1 MARRFKEGLN
11 IYLENF
17 IQVSAGAWSGAGHG
31 VFLGGF
37 MRKVGIVF
45 GILVVVVIVG
55 VAIFAATFDVN
66 RYRGRI
72 QSELEHRLDRK
83 VTLGQMHLSVLPP
96 RFQVQNIAIAEDPKF
111 PNPKPFVQADQLDV
125 SVKLMPLFQKS
136 IEIDSLKLQRPTV
149 ELVKNQL
156 GVWNFS
162 TLGANAPKSSDS
174 KSQFSLS
181 ELAIQDGLVA
191 VTDLERKQPRT
202 VYDHIDGTLNDFAP
216 GQPFAVQVAA
226 RMPGAGN
233 QEIRL
238 QGKGGPIAQGD
249 PTSTPFNGTL
259 DLKGVGIAGLQHF
272 LNNPALENSD
282 GVLSGQTKIS
292 SESGK
297 LAATGQMNIQ
307 NARVHG
313 VDVGYPITA
322 DYDLSD
328 DLKNDLLTITKGTLK
343 LGQTPLAIHGTVN
356 TRPTPAQMDL
366 NVKAT
371 DVSIAE
377 AARLASAFGVA
388 FGPGTTV
395 NGRVNADIQARGAA
409 NKPALNGTISGRDI
423 QVTGKDIPQPV
434 GVKAV
439 NLALTP
445 NEIRSDQFNVT
456 SGNTTMSTLLSL
468 KQYTSNSP
476 IIDATV
482 KAPNATLPEVLSI
495 AKAYGVS
502 GLDKIS
508 GLGTINLNGRI
519 TGPVK
524 SITSDDILRVLN
536 GAANLN
542 FNNVRLNGTDIAH
555 QLATI
560 AGFARPGESDH
571 GFTSISRMTGNIVVT
586 NGIARTNDLQALLDI
601 GNIGATGT
609 ANLVTQAINLSVSA
623 VISKAMSQ
631 QVGGTGIGGY
641 MNTAL
646 ANNQG
651 EIVIPVLVTGTFQ
664 NPRFAPDLQK
674 LAQMKLK
681 GLVPSFD
688 NPGGAASG
696 ILGTLLGQKGNQTQ
710 QPQQQQQQQQNG
722 VQQLLGLF
730 GKKQPQKNPPPPPPK

>member
-1 MARRFKEGLN
+1 
-11 IYLENF
+11 
-17 IQVSAGAWSGAGHG
+17 
-31 VFLGGF
+31 

-45 GILVVVVIVG
+45 GILVVVVIIG
-55 VAIFAATFDVN
+55 AAIFAATFDVN

-83 VTLGQMHLSVLPP
+83 VTLGPMHLSLLPP

-125 SVKLMPLFQKS
+125 SVKLMPLFSKS
-136 IEIDSLKLQRPTV
+136 IEIDSLQLQRPTV
-149 ELVKNQL
+149 ELVKNQS

-162 TLGANAPKSSDS
+162 SLGANAPKTSGS
-174 KSQFSLS
+174 KSEFSLS
-181 ELAIQDGLVA
+181 KLAIQDGLVA
-191 VTDLERKQPRT
+191 VTDLEKRQPRT
-202 VYDHIDGTLNDFAP
+202 VYDHIDGTLKDFAP

-233 QEIRL
+233 QEVRL
-238 QGKGGPIAQGD
+238 QGKGGPIAQD
-249 PTSTPFNGTL
+249 PASTPFQGTL
-259 DLKGVGIAGLQHF
+259 DLNGVGIAGLQRF

-282 GVLSGQTKIS
+282 GILSGQTNIQ

-297 LAATGQMNIQ
+297 LSATGQMNIQ
-307 NARVHG
+307 SARVHG
-313 VDVGYPITA
+313 VEVGYPITA

-328 DLKNDLLTITKGTLK
+328 DLKNDLLTITRGTLK
-343 LGQTPLAIHGTVN
+343 LGQTPLALHGTVN
-356 TRPTPAQMDL
+356 TKPTPPQIDL
-366 NVKAT
+366 NVKAS

-409 NKPALNGTISGRDI
+409 SKPALNGTISGRDI
-423 QVTGKDIPQPV
+423 QVTGKEIPQPV
-434 GVKAV
+434 QIKAV

-445 NEIRSDQFNVT
+445 NEIRSGQFNVT

-468 KQYTSNSP
+468 RQYTSNSP

-495 AKAYGVS
+495 ARAYGVS
-502 GLDKIS
+502 GLDRIS
-508 GLGTINLNGRI
+508 GLGTINIDGRI

-524 SITSDDILRVLN
+524 SITSEDVLRVLN
-536 GAANLN
+536 GSANLN

-555 QLATI
+555 QLAAI
-560 AGFARPGESDH
+560 AGFARPGEGDH
-571 GFTSISRMTGNIVVT
+571 GFTNISRMTGNILVSNGVAHT
-586 NGIARTNDLQALLDI
+586 NNLQALLDV
-601 GNIGATGT
+601 GNVSATGT
-609 ANLVTQAINLSVSA
+609 ANLVTEALNLSVSA
-623 VISKAMSQ
+623 VLSKAMSQ
-631 QVGGTGIGGY
+631 QVGGTSIGGY

-651 EIVIPVLVTGTFQ
+651 EIVIPVLVTGTFK

-681 GLVPSFD
+681 GLVPNFE
-688 NPGGAASG
+688 NPGGAAAG

-710 QPQQQQQQQQNG
+710 QPQQQQQQQQPG
-722 VQQLLGLF
+722 VQQLLDLF
-730 GKKQPQKNPPPPPPK
+730 GKKPQKNPPPPPPK

>member
-1 MARRFKEGLN
+1 
-11 IYLENF
+11 
-17 IQVSAGAWSGAGHG
+17 
-31 VFLGGF
+31 

-45 GILVVVVIVG
+45 GILVVVVIIG
-55 VAIFAATFDVN
+55 AAIFAATFDVN
-66 RYRGRI
+66 RYRGSI
-72 QSELEHRLDRK
+72 QSELERRLDRK
-83 VTLGQMHLSVLPP
+83 VTLGPMHLSLLPP

-125 SVKLMPLFQKS
+125 SVKLMPLFSKS

-149 ELVKNQL
+149 ELVKNQS

-162 TLGANAPKSSDS
+162 SLGANAPKTSGS
-174 KSQFSLS
+174 KSEFSLS
-181 ELAIQDGLVA
+181 KLAIQDGLVA
-191 VTDLERKQPRT
+191 VTDLEKRQPRT
-202 VYDHIDGTLNDFAP
+202 VYDHIDGTLKDFAP
-216 GQPFAVQVAA
+216 GQPFAVRVAA

-233 QEIRL
+233 QEVRL
-238 QGKGGPIAQGD
+238 QGKGGPIAQD
-249 PTSTPFNGTL
+249 PASTPFQGTL
-259 DLKGVGIAGLQHF
+259 DLNGVGIAGLQRF

-282 GVLSGQTKIS
+282 GILSGQTNIQ

-297 LAATGQMNIQ
+297 LSATGQMNIQ
-307 NARVHG
+307 SARVHG

-328 DLKNDLLTITKGTLK
+328 DLKNDLLTITRGTLK
-343 LGQTPLAIHGTVN
+343 LGQTPLALHGTVN
-356 TRPTPAQMDL
+356 TKPTPPQIDL
-366 NVKAT
+366 NVKAS

-409 NKPALNGTISGRDI
+409 SKPALNGTISGRDI
-423 QVTGKDIPQPV
+423 QVTGKEIPQPV
-434 GVKAV
+434 QIKAV

-445 NEIRSDQFNVT
+445 NEIRSGQFNVT

-468 KQYTSNSP
+468 RQYTSNSP

-495 AKAYGVS
+495 ARAYGVS
-502 GLDKIS
+502 GLDRIS
-508 GLGTINLNGRI
+508 GLGTINIDGRI

-524 SITSDDILRVLN
+524 SITSEDVLRVLN
-536 GAANLN
+536 GSANLN

-555 QLATI
+555 QLAAI
-560 AGFARPGESDH
+560 AGFARPGEGDH
-571 GFTSISRMTGNIVVT
+571 GFTNISRMTGNILVT
-586 NGIARTNDLQALLDI
+586 NGVAHTNNLQALLDV
-601 GNIGATGT
+601 GNVSATGT
-609 ANLVTQAINLSVSA
+609 ANLVTEALNLSVSA
-623 VISKAMSQ
+623 VLSKAMSQ
-631 QVGGTGIGGY
+631 QVGGTSIGGY

-651 EIVIPVLVTGTFQ
+651 EIVIPVLVTGTFK

-681 GLVPSFD
+681 GLVPNFE
-688 NPGGAASG
+688 NPGAAASG

-710 QPQQQQQQQQNG
+710 QPQQQQQQQQPG
-722 VQQLLGLF
+722 VQQLLDLF
-730 GKKQPQKNPPPPPPK
+730 GKKPQKNPPPPPPK

>member
-1 MARRFKEGLN
+1 
-11 IYLENF
+11 
-17 IQVSAGAWSGAGHG
+17 
-31 VFLGGF
+31 
-37 MRKVGIVF
+37 MRKIGIVF
-45 GILVVVVIVG
+45 GILVVVLIIG
-55 VAIFAATFDVN
+55 IAIFAATFDVN

-72 QSELEHRLDRK
+72 QAELEHRLDRK
-83 VTLGQMHLSVLPP
+83 VSLGQMHLSVLPP
-96 RFQVQNIAIAEDPKF
+96 RFQVQNIAISEDPKF

-125 SVKLMPLFQKS
+125 SVKLMPLFSKS

-162 TLGANAPKSSDS
+162 SLGANAPKASGS
-174 KSQFSLS
+174 KSEFSLS

-191 VTDLERKQPRT
+191 ITDLQRKQPRT

-216 GQPFAVQVAA
+216 EQPFALQVAA

-249 PTSTPFNGTL
+249 PSSTPFHGTL

-272 LNNPALENSD
+272 LNNPALADSD
-282 GVLSGQTKIS
+282 GTLSGQTKIQ

-297 LAATGQMNIQ
+297 LSASGQMNIQ

-343 LGQTPLAIHGTVN
+343 LGQTPLSVHGTVN

-366 NVKAT
+366 NVKAS

-409 NKPALNGTISGRDI
+409 NKPALNGTISGREI
-423 QVTGKDIPQPV
+423 QVTGKEIPQPV
-434 GVKAV
+434 QIKAV

-445 NEIRSDQFNVT
+445 NEIRSGQFNVT

-495 AKAYGVS
+495 ARAYGVS

-508 GLGTINLNGRI
+508 GLGTINIDGRI

-524 SITSDDILRVLN
+524 SITSEDILRVLN
-536 GAANLN
+536 GSANLN
-542 FNNVRLNGTDIAH
+542 FNNVRLSGTDIAH

-560 AGFARPGESDH
+560 AGFARPGEGDH
-571 GFTSISRMTGNIVVT
+571 GFTNISRMTGNILVT
-586 NGIARTNDLQALLDI
+586 NGVARTNNLQALLDV
-601 GNIGATGT
+601 GNVSATGT
-609 ANLVTQAINLSVSA
+609 ANLVTEALNLSVSA
-623 VISKAMSQ
+623 VLSKAMSQ
-631 QVGGTGIGGY
+631 QVGGTSIGGY

-651 EIVIPVLVTGTFQ
+651 EIVIPVLVTGTFK

-681 GLVPSFD
+681 GLVPNFD

-710 QPQQQQQQQQNG
+710 QPQQQQQQPQNG
-722 VQQLLGLF
+722 VQQLLDLF
-730 GKKQPQKNPPPPPPK
+730 GKKPQKNPPPPPPK

>member
-1 MARRFKEGLN
+1 
-11 IYLENF
+11 
-17 IQVSAGAWSGAGHG
+17 
-31 VFLGGF
+31 

-45 GILVVVVIVG
+45 GILVVVVIIG

-72 QSELEHRLDRK
+72 QSELEQRLGRK

-125 SVKLMPLFQKS
+125 SVKLMPLFSKS

-156 GVWNFS
+156 GVWNFAS
-162 TLGANAPKSSDS
+162 VGANAPQSSGS
-174 KSQFSLS
+174 KSEFSLS

-191 VTDLERKQPRT
+191 ITDLQKQQPRT

-238 QGKGGPIAQGD
+238 QGKGGPIAQD
-249 PTSTPFNGTL
+249 PASTPFQGTL

-272 LNNPALENSD
+272 LNNPALADSD
-282 GVLSGQTKIS
+282 GTLSGQTKIQS
-292 SESGK
+292 DSGK
-297 LAATGQMNIQ
+297 LSATGQMSIQ

-328 DLKNDLLTITKGTLK
+328 DLKNDLLTITKGTIK
-343 LGQTPLAIHGTVN
+343 LGQTPLAVHGTVN

-366 NVKAT
+366 NVKAN

-423 QVTGKDIPQPV
+423 QVTGKEIPQPV
-434 GVKAV
+434 QVKAV

-495 AKAYGVS
+495 ARAYGVS

-560 AGFARPGESDH
+560 AGFAKTDQ
-571 GFTSISRMTGNIVVT
+571 GFTNISRMTGNIAVT
-586 NGIARTNDLQALLDI
+586 NGVARTNDLQALLDI

-609 ANLVTQAINLSVSA
+609 ANLVTQALNLSVSA
-623 VISKAMSQ
+623 VLSKAMSQ

-651 EIVIPVLVTGTFQ
+651 EIVIPVLVTGTFK

-681 GLVPSFD
+681 GLVPNFN

-696 ILGTLLGQKGNQTQ
+696 ILGNLLGQKGNQTQ

-722 VQQLLGLF
+722 VQQILGLF
-730 GKKQPQKNPPPPPPK
+730 GKKPQPKNPPPPPPK

>member
-1 MARRFKEGLN
+1 
-11 IYLENF
+11 
-17 IQVSAGAWSGAGHG
+17 
-31 VFLGGF
+31 

-45 GILVVVVIVG
+45 GILVVVVIIG
-55 VAIFAATFDVN
+55 AAIFAATFDVN

-83 VTLGQMHLSVLPP
+83 VTLGPMHLSLLPP

-125 SVKLMPLFQKS
+125 SVKLMPLFSKS
-136 IEIDSLKLQRPTV
+136 IEIDSLQLQRPTV
-149 ELVKNQL
+149 ELVKNQS

-162 TLGANAPKSSDS
+162 SLGANAPKTSGS
-174 KSQFSLS
+174 KSEFSLS
-181 ELAIQDGLVA
+181 KLAIQDGLVA
-191 VTDLERKQPRT
+191 VTDLEKRQPRA
-202 VYDHIDGTLNDFAP
+202 VYDHIDGTLKDFAP

-233 QEIRL
+233 QEVRL
-238 QGKGGPIAQGD
+238 QGKGGPIAQD
-249 PTSTPFNGTL
+249 PASTPFQGTL
-259 DLKGVGIAGLQHF
+259 DLNGVGIAGLQRF

-282 GVLSGQTKIS
+282 GILSGQTNIQ

-297 LAATGQMNIQ
+297 LSATGQMNIQ
-307 NARVHG
+307 SARVHG

-328 DLKNDLLTITKGTLK
+328 DLKNDLLTITRGTLK
-343 LGQTPLAIHGTVN
+343 LGQTPLALHGTVN
-356 TRPTPAQMDL
+356 TKPTPPQIDL
-366 NVKAT
+366 NVKAS

-395 NGRVNADIQARGAA
+395 NGRVNADIQARGPAS
-409 NKPALNGTISGRDI
+409 KPALNGTISGRDI
-423 QVTGKDIPQPV
+423 QVTGKEIPQPV
-434 GVKAV
+434 QIKAV

-445 NEIRSDQFNVT
+445 NEIRSGQFNVT

-468 KQYTSNSP
+468 RQYTSNSP

-495 AKAYGVS
+495 ARAYGVS
-502 GLDKIS
+502 GLDRIS
-508 GLGTINLNGRI
+508 GLGTINIDGRI

-524 SITSDDILRVLN
+524 SITSEDVLRVLN
-536 GAANLN
+536 GSANLN
-542 FNNVRLNGTDIAH
+542 FNNVRLNGADIAH
-555 QLATI
+555 QLAAI
-560 AGFARPGESDH
+560 AGFARPGEGDH
-571 GFTSISRMTGNIVVT
+571 GFTNISRMTGNILVT
-586 NGIARTNDLQALLDI
+586 NGVAHTNNLQALLDV
-601 GNIGATGT
+601 GNVSATGT
-609 ANLVTQAINLSVSA
+609 ANLVTEALNLSVSA
-623 VISKAMSQ
+623 VLSKAMSQ
-631 QVGGTGIGGY
+631 QVGGTSIGGY

-651 EIVIPVLVTGTFQ
+651 EIVIPMLVTGTFK

-681 GLVPSFD
+681 GLVPNFE

-710 QPQQQQQQQQNG
+710 QPQQQQQQQQPG
-722 VQQLLGLF
+722 VQQLLDLF
-730 GKKQPQKNPPPPPPK
+730 GKKPQKNPPPPPPK

>member
-1 MARRFKEGLN
+1 
-11 IYLENF
+11 
-17 IQVSAGAWSGAGHG
+17 
-31 VFLGGF
+31 

-45 GILVVVVIVG
+45 GILVVVVIIG
-55 VAIFAATFDVN
+55 AAIFAATFDVN

-83 VTLGQMHLSVLPP
+83 VTLGPMHLSLLPP
-96 RFQVQNIAIAEDPKF
+96 RFQVHNIAIAEDPKF

-125 SVKLMPLFQKS
+125 SVKLMPLFSKS
-136 IEIDSLKLQRPTV
+136 IEIDSLQLQRPTV
-149 ELVKNQL
+149 ELVKNQS

-162 TLGANAPKSSDS
+162 SLGANAPKTSGS
-174 KSQFSLS
+174 KSEFSLS
-181 ELAIQDGLVA
+181 KLAIQDGLVA
-191 VTDLERKQPRT
+191 VTDLEKRQPRA
-202 VYDHIDGTLNDFAP
+202 VYDHIDGTLKDFAP

-233 QEIRL
+233 QEVRL
-238 QGKGGPIAQGD
+238 QGKGGPIAQD
-249 PTSTPFNGTL
+249 PASTPFQGTL
-259 DLKGVGIAGLQHF
+259 DLNGVGIAGLQRF

-282 GVLSGQTKIS
+282 GILSGQTNIQ

-297 LAATGQMNIQ
+297 LSATGQMNIQ
-307 NARVHG
+307 SARVHG
-313 VDVGYPITA
+313 VDVGYSITA

-328 DLKNDLLTITKGTLK
+328 DLKNDLLTITRGTLK
-343 LGQTPLAIHGTVN
+343 LGQTPLALHGTVN
-356 TRPTPAQMDL
+356 TKPTPPQIDL
-366 NVKAT
+366 NVKAS

-395 NGRVNADIQARGAA
+395 NGRVNADIQARGPAS
-409 NKPALNGTISGRDI
+409 KPVLNGTISGRDI
-423 QVTGKDIPQPV
+423 QVTGKEIPQPV
-434 GVKAV
+434 QIKAV

-445 NEIRSDQFNVT
+445 NEIRSGQFNVT

-468 KQYTSNSP
+468 RQYTSNSP

-495 AKAYGVS
+495 ARAYGVS
-502 GLDKIS
+502 GLDRIS
-508 GLGTINLNGRI
+508 GLGTINIDGRI

-524 SITSDDILRVLN
+524 SITSEDVLRVLN
-536 GAANLN
+536 GSANLN

-555 QLATI
+555 QLAAI
-560 AGFARPGESDH
+560 AGFARPGEGDH
-571 GFTSISRMTGNIVVT
+571 GFTNISRMTGNILVT
-586 NGIARTNDLQALLDI
+586 NGVAHTNNLQALLDV
-601 GNIGATGT
+601 GNVSATGT
-609 ANLVTQAINLSVSA
+609 ANLVTEALNLSVSA
-623 VISKAMSQ
+623 VLSKAMSQ
-631 QVGGTGIGGY
+631 QVGGTSIGGY

-651 EIVIPVLVTGTFQ
+651 EIVIPMLVTGTFK

-681 GLVPSFD
+681 GLVPNFE

-710 QPQQQQQQQQNG
+710 QPQQQQQQQQPG
-722 VQQLLGLF
+722 VQQLLDLF
-730 GKKQPQKNPPPPPPK
+730 GKKPQKNPPPPPPK

>member
-1 MARRFKEGLN
+1 
-11 IYLENF
+11 
-17 IQVSAGAWSGAGHG
+17 
-31 VFLGGF
+31 

-45 GILVVVVIVG
+45 GILVVVVIIG

-72 QSELEHRLDRK
+72 QSELEQRLGRK

-125 SVKLMPLFQKS
+125 SVKLMPLFSKS

-156 GVWNFS
+156 GVWNFAS
-162 TLGANAPKSSDS
+162 VGANAPQSSGS
-174 KSQFSLS
+174 KSEFSLS

-191 VTDLERKQPRT
+191 ITDLQKKQPRT

-226 RMPGAGN
+226 RMPGAGK

-238 QGKGGPIAQGD
+238 QGKGGPIAQD
-249 PTSTPFNGTL
+249 PASTPFQGTL

-272 LNNPALENSD
+272 LNNPALADSD
-282 GVLSGQTKIS
+282 GTLSGQTKIQS
-292 SESGK
+292 DSGK
-297 LAATGQMNIQ
+297 LSATGQMSIQ

-328 DLKNDLLTITKGTLK
+328 DLKNDLLTITKGTIK
-343 LGQTPLAIHGTVN
+343 LGQTPLAVHGTVN

-366 NVKAT
+366 NVKAN

-423 QVTGKDIPQPV
+423 QVTGKEIPQPV
-434 GVKAV
+434 QVKAV

-495 AKAYGVS
+495 ARAYGVS

-560 AGFARPGESDH
+560 AGFAKTDQ
-571 GFTSISRMTGNIVVT
+571 GFTNISRMTGNIAVT
-586 NGIARTNDLQALLDI
+586 NGVARTNDLQALLDI

-609 ANLVTQAINLSVSA
+609 ANLVTQALNLSVSA
-623 VISKAMSQ
+623 VLSKAMSQ

-651 EIVIPVLVTGTFQ
+651 EIVIPVLVTGTFK

-681 GLVPSFD
+681 GLVPNFN

-696 ILGTLLGQKGNQTQ
+696 ILGNLLGQKGNQTQ

-722 VQQLLGLF
+722 VQQILGLF
-730 GKKQPQKNPPPPPPK
+730 GKKPQPKNPPPPPPK